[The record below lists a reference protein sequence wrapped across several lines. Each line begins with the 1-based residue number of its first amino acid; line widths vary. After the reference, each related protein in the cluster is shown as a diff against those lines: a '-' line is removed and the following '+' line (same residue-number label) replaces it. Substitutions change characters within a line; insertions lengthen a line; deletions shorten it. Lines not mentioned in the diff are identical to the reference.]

1 MPSKRVLADARGVFH
16 SAKRV
21 LRWFTTIVVHWPS
34 LIRCLQQ
41 EEEVVRHYR
50 KVTVL
55 SSSWIVSVLFEGWW
69 LCERVGWAG
78 LAWTKYVRVIVEWCV
93 TRGCCLQVST
103 SRCFSA
109 IYRVTSAKASIT
121 HKISTHSSTIWKD
134 TCKTRKGSQS
144 SNQTFLVR
152 FLLFLFCC
160 SFRWCL
166 CATAYTTDRWLYA
179 HPLRSSHTTRSLWL
193 IYFAF

>member
-1 MPSKRVLADARGVFH
+1 MHEVCSILPTEFCDDSLQ
-16 SAKRV
+16 
-21 LRWFTTIVVHWPS
+21 LS
-34 LIRCLQQ
+34 LISTLVNQVPPTRRGSCQTPPKSHC
-41 EEEVVRHYR
+41 VVKFLNRVSFIWR
-50 KVTVL
+50 IVTL
-55 SSSWIVSVLFEGWW
+55 RTSWVSRP
-69 LCERVGWAG
+69 CMN
-78 LAWTKYVRVIVEWCV
+78 KYVRVIVEWCV

-103 SRCFSA
+103 NRCFSA
-109 IYRVTSAKASIT
+109 ICCVTSAKASIT

-193 IYFAF
+193 IYFVS